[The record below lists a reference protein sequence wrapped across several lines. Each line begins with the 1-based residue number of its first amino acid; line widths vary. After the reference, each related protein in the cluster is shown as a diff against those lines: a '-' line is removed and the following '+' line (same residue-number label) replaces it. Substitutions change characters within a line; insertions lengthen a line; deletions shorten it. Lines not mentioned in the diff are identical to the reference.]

1 MNLNNFIVEKRFNV
15 TVVFFIDTIE
25 SIIFFT
31 YNVTSKLRNTT
42 DINLYY
48 KYKESYVF

>member
-15 TVVFFIDTIE
+15 TVVFFLSTIE
-25 SIIFFT
+25 SINFFT
-31 YNVTSKLRNTT
+31 HNVTSKLRNAI

-48 KYKESYVF
+48 KYKKSYVF